1 MDLLRPDFGARSVLD
16 RFQQVEPVVLFTVDG
31 YRYGGKEHDRRD
43 AVAELRAELPRCAL
57 SSTSRCSARP
67 PPKAPSPGRT

>member
-43 AVAELRAELPRCAL
+43 AVAELRAELPSLRAVVHIPL
-57 SSTSRCSARP
+57 LGTAA
-67 PPKAPSPGRT
+67 PKAPSPGRT